1 VLAVREITKR
11 FRNTLALD
19 HVSFSVKAGTI
30 VGFVGPNG
38 AGKTT
43 MMRAIVGITA
53 TDSGSITIDDK
64 PLGIQSRRVIGYMP
78 EERGLYQGMRVR
90 DLLSYFCQLGGGDP
104 SSEVEPMLER
114 VDLLGKSTAK
124 VESLS
129 LGNQQRLQ
137 LAVALIGNP
146 RLLVLDEPFSGID
159 PVALERMRGILRE
172 RAASGAAVLFSS
184 HQLELVEEL
193 CDAVI
198 IINRGRV
205 LADKELA
212 TVQRSSSVRLRYVEH
227 PSRDIID
234 ILGTFGA
241 TRFTDDCV
249 VEITLSDPAKAGH
262 LLDVVLGHGG
272 VRDFHLGERPLT
284 ETFRT
289 LIGEDGRDEE

>member
-1 VLAVREITKR
+1 MLEVRGVTKR
-11 FRNTLALD
+11 FHGALALD
-19 HVSFSVKAGTI
+19 DVTFTVKASSI

-53 TDSGSITIDDK
+53 TDSGSILFCGN
-64 PLGIQSRRVIGYMP
+64 PLGNQSSLVVGYMP

-90 DLLSYFCQLGGGDP
+90 DMLSYFCQLANCDP
-104 SSEVEPMLER
+104 STEVAQMLDR
-114 VDLLGKSTAK
+114 VDLTDKATAK

-137 LAVALIGNP
+137 LAVALVGNP

-159 PVALERMRGILRE
+159 PVALERMQGILHE

-193 CDAVI
+193 WYAVI
-198 IINRGRV
+198 IINHGRI
-205 LADKELA
+205 LADTALA
-212 TVQRSSSVRLRYVEH
+212 AVQRDLSVRIRYDDK
-227 PSRDIID
+227 PSQERIS
-234 ILGTFGA
+234 ILETFGP
-241 TRFTDDCV
+241 TRLTDGRV
-249 VEITLSDPAKAGH
+249 VEIMLSDSTNAGR
-262 LLDVVLGHGG
+262 LLDLVLSQGG

-289 LIGEDGRDEE
+289 LIGKDTADAR